1 MFHEAVED
9 PGARTPAALYEAY
22 EAMLVDAVE
31 SVGVERAVAESSVDE
46 ATVEA
51 LLAGESPELTLEEG
65 AELLALDGEMSA
77 DDVVYVSRDALLM
90 GMTTAVVDV
99 DSLSAGIDGEMSGRE
114 IQAKVE
120 GRFPMTLREF
130 ARIHQFL
137 DERSR

>member
-1 MFHEAVED
+1 MFNEAVED
-9 PGARTPAALYEAY
+9 PGTHTPADLYAAY
-22 EAMLVDAVE
+22 EAMLVEAVE
-31 SVGVERAVAESSVDE
+31 SVGVERAVAESGVEES
-46 ATVEA
+46 TVEA

-65 AELLALDGEMSA
+65 AALLALDVEASA
-77 DDVVYVSRDALLM
+77 EDVVAISRDALLM

-120 GRFPMTLREF
+120 GRFPITLREF

>member
-1 MFHEAVED
+1 MFNEAVEN
-9 PGARTPAALYEAY
+9 PGAHTPADLYAAY
-22 EAMLVDAVE
+22 EAMLVETVE
-31 SVGVERAVAESSVDE
+31 SVGAETASVESGVDE
-46 ATVEA
+46 KTVRA
-51 LLAGESPELTLEEG
+51 LLAGEGPELTLEEG
-65 AELLALDGEMSA
+65 AALLALDGEVSA
-77 DDVVYVSRDALLM
+77 DDIVAVDRDALLM

-99 DSLSAGIDGEMSGRE
+99 DSLSAGIDGELSGRE